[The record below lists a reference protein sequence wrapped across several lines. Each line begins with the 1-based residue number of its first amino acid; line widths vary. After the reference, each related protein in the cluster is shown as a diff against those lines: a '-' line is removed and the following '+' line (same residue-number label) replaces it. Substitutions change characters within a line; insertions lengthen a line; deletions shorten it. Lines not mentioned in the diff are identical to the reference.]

1 MRPDRP
7 VVVAGAGIGG
17 LTAALALRQRDVPVE
32 VYERRTAEQIRTAPG
47 SGLTLWSNASTSL
60 GWLGLAEPLLAAGE
74 RVVAIHSYDARGRV
88 RFKMDS
94 HKYLWPDALPSLS
107 IGRMDLAEVLMT
119 ACQQRGINVHYGH
132 NVAGYRD
139 DGDGVEVKVDGVG
152 DVSGS
157 ALIGADGVRSAVL
170 TQLHGSVPGIYLGRT
185 TYRGVVP
192 GTEGVVREVPQLFH
206 DPTTG
211 IGGGVYPVG
220 GDRAAWTLSIHAPA
234 GEREGTPQETLAR
247 ARKLAE
253 VLPGVLRSCV
263 ERTPA
268 EAILRTDVWY
278 HEWHEDWG
286 SGHVTLLGDAAH
298 AMPNDLG
305 QGACQAVEDGLVLAD
320 ALATAPSVPDGL
332 RAYEQRRHERV
343 KWVREQSVR
352 VATAPEPGN
361 PVVRFVLG
369 KLTRL
374 YLSMAEKQMWT
385 EMQRLPHLSDRPSQK
400 PGRAA

>member
-7 VVVAGAGIGG
+7 VVIAGAGIGG
-17 LTAALALRQRDVPVE
+17 LTAALALHQRGLPVE
-32 VYERRTAEQIRTAPG
+32 VYERRTPEQIRTAPG

-60 GWLGLAEPLLAAGE
+60 GWLGLGEPLLAAGE
-74 RVVAIHSYDARGRV
+74 RVVAIHSYDAKYRV
-88 RFKMDS
+88 RFRMDS

-119 ACQQRGINVHYGH
+119 ACQERGVPVHYGH
-132 NVAGYRD
+132 TVAGYRD
-139 DGDGVEVKVDGVG
+139 GEDGVEVKVDGVG
-152 DVSGS
+152 DVAGS

-192 GTEGVVREVPQLFH
+192 GSEGVVPEIPQLFH
-206 DPTTG
+206 DPASG

-220 GDRAAWTLSIHAPA
+220 GDRVAWTLSTHAPA
-234 GEREGTPQETLAR
+234 GERDTPEQTLKHAR
-247 ARKLAE
+247 ELATVLPE
-253 VLPGVLRSCV
+253 VLRTRVD
-263 ERTPA
+263 RTPA
-268 EAILRTDVWY
+268 EAILRTDIWY
-278 HEWHEDWG
+278 HEWHENWG
-286 SGHVTLLGDAAH
+286 TGHVTLLGDAAH

-320 ALATAPSVPDGL
+320 ALAAADSTDGGL
-332 RAYEQRRHERV
+332 RAYEQRRYERV

-352 VATAPEPGN
+352 VATAPEPEN
-361 PVVRFVLG
+361 PVVRFVMG
-369 KLTRL
+369 KLTRM

-385 EMQRLPHLSDRPSQK
+385 EMQRLPELSDRPARE